1 MGLLVGT
8 MYEIVPS
15 VQQKKKKGGLVSTRR
30 RNTYF
35 LNSVVRLGSVFSTLL
50 LDWGVKDPVPA
61 PWAGKTPTLLVPSPT
76 RPMSH
81 WPQTKGK
88 TNIQTTSNRRG
99 GNFNAALITN
109 PANVSPG
116 RVT

>member
-35 LNSVVRLGSVFSTLL
+35 LNSVVRLGSEGSCPCAL
-50 LDWGVKDPVPA
+50 GGENSNA
-61 PWAGKTPTLLVPSPT
+61 P
-76 RPMSH
+76 RP
-81 WPQTKGK
+81 
-88 TNIQTTSNRRG
+88 
-99 GNFNAALITN
+99 LTN
-109 PANVSPG
+109 PPNVSLASNK
-116 RVT
+116 RENKHTNNI